1 MFPLVVVIIAALV
14 ALWLLIHITFT
25 ALFILV
31 PWVILGALA
40 GWVAS
45 KIVNSHYG
53 LGGDI
58 LVGIGGSII
67 GGALATLFHFG
78 TGGILSIPHIL
89 VSIVGSVILLFVL
102 KTIGRQ
108 SLT

>member
-1 MFPLVVVIIAALV
+1 MFPLVVIAIAVVI
-14 ALWLLIHITFT
+14 ALWLLIHIAFT
-25 ALFILV
+25 ALFVLV
-31 PWVILGALA
+31 PWIILGALA
-40 GWVAS
+40 GWIAS

-78 TGGILSIPHIL
+78 TGGVLSIPHIL

-102 KTIGRQ
+102 KMVGRR
-108 SLT
+108 SLI